1 MDIGSTS
8 FRGYLQEQSEGR
20 GDVFAAGPPISNTL
34 AEMYTMLSY
43 LAPDMLSERAVSDF
57 DPWAANFAEAVTSL
71 ELAPAGSG

>member
-1 MDIGSTS
+1 M
-8 FRGYLQEQSEGR
+8 
-20 GDVFAAGPPISNTL
+20 FAAGPPISNTL